1 MAIGDIIVGIDIG
14 TSKVCTVVGEVNNFG
29 QIETLCSTSCKCN
42 GIKKGKII
50 NEEEVSLSVA
60 KTIKDAEEEAEFKIN
75 SAYVTIPGKEVTIV
89 QNSILKELKD
99 KFAGISL
106 KDVQSAIVQAK
117 DIEIPEGKTIIDIVP
132 SEVILDNGKI
142 VADPVGNLSSNFTLK
157 AQVILANKDY
167 VRQLTSIFKRVG
179 IEIDGIVPTAL
190 AEKNLML
197 DTNELYDN
205 VMLLD
210 IGAGNTE
217 IGVFEGNNFTYTNT
231 IPLGGDNITND
242 ISLVLN
248 ISEEEAEKL
257 KKQYGLALK
266 SFIDNDNYNYLGIL
280 DNNIEIMLNTCKDE
294 NRNKIIKS
302 SELIEIIEAR
312 IEEIFTLI
320 NKDITNNN
328 VKQNINTVI
337 LTGRGIT
344 TINKSDVAGKIN
356 LNIPVKMSTGRLIS
370 TIKPEFRTSYALVRY
385 IAARPYVKSV
395 SSSIDR
401 QPNESI
407 FKTIIDRVKEFFY
420 S

>member
-29 QIETLCSTSCKCN
+29 QIETLCSTSYKCN

-50 NEEEVSLSVA
+50 NEEEVSLSIA
-60 KTIKDAEEEAEFKIN
+60 KTIKDAEEIAEFKIN

-106 KDVQSAIVQAK
+106 KDVQNAIMQAK

-132 SEVILDNGKI
+132 SEVTLDNGKI
-142 VADPVGNLSSNFTLK
+142 VTDPVGNLSSNFTLK

-167 VRQLTSIFKRVG
+167 IRQLSSIFKRVG

-190 AEKNLML
+190 AERNLML
-197 DTNELYDN
+197 DTNELYDT

-210 IGAGNTE
+210 LGAGNTE

-248 ISEEEAEKL
+248 ISEDEAEKL

-266 SFIDNDNYNYLGIL
+266 SFIDNDN
-280 DNNIEIMLNTCKDE
+280 EIMLNTCKDE
-294 NRNKIIKS
+294 SRNKVIKS

-312 IEEIFTLI
+312 IEEIFSLV
-320 NKDITNNN
+320 NKDITSNN
-328 VKQNINTVI
+328 VKSNINTVV
-337 LTGRGIT
+337 LTGRGIS

-370 TIKPEFRTSYALVRY
+370 TIKSEFRTSYALVRY
-385 IAARPYVKSV
+385 IAARPYAKSV
-395 SSSIDR
+395 SSSIDK

-407 FKTIIDRVKEFFY
+407 LKTIMNRIKEFFY

>member
-29 QIETLCSTSCKCN
+29 QIETICSTSCKCS

-60 KTIKDAEEEAEFKIN
+60 KTIKEAEETAEFKIN

-106 KDVQSAIVQAK
+106 RDVQNAIMQAK

-132 SEVILDNGKI
+132 SEVILDNGK
-142 VADPVGNLSSNFTLK
+142 VVTDPIGNLSSNFTLK

-190 AEKNLML
+190 AEKNLVL

-217 IGVFEGNNFTYTNT
+217 IGVFEGNDFTYTNT

-248 ISEEEAEKL
+248 ITEEEAEKL

-266 SFIDNDNYNYLGIL
+266 SFIDNDN
-280 DNNIEIMLNTCKDE
+280 EIMLNTCKDE
-294 NRNKIIKS
+294 SKSKVIKS

-328 VKQNINTVI
+328 VKSLINTVV
-337 LTGRGIT
+337 LTGRGIS

-385 IAARPYVKSV
+385 IAARPFAKSV
-395 SSSIDR
+395 SSSIDE
-401 QPNESI
+401 QSNESI
-407 FKTIIDRVKEFFY
+407 FKTIFNRIKEFFY